1 MRRFI
6 VPSAQLDSEIVNIT
20 GELFR
25 HMITVLRL
33 SITDELI
40 LADERGREASAVILD
55 IKDKEIIC
63 RLMALPEGVKGISK
77 LQITLYQALPKGEK
91 LDFILQKATE
101 LGVTHIVLFDSE
113 RSVVKI
119 ADDKLEKK
127 LTRWRRIVQEA
138 ARQSG
143 SVIPFVDF
151 CENIADLSE
160 FQKADLKLVLWE
172 EEHNRHLKTVFK
184 DLKIPDS
191 IAVMVGPEGGFTEEE
206 VAVAKSLGFI
216 SVTLGKRVL
225 RTETAGITML
235 SILQYLWGD
244 LG

>member
-1 MRRFI
+1 
-6 VPSAQLDSEIVNIT
+6 
-20 GELFR
+20 
-25 HMITVLRL
+25 MITVLRL
-33 SITDELI
+33 NITDELI
-40 LADERGREASAVILD
+40 LADERGREAPAVILD

-63 RLMALPEGVKGISK
+63 ELKALPVEVESKNK
-77 LQITLYQALPKGEK
+77 LQITLYQALPKGDR

-101 LGVTHIVLFDSE
+101 LGVTRIILFASE
-113 RSVVKI
+113 RAVVRI

-143 SVIPFVDF
+143 SVVPFVDF
-151 CENIADLSE
+151 RESITDLFE
-160 FQKADLKLVLWE
+160 FQKVDLKLVLWE
-172 EEHNRHLKTVFK
+172 GEHNRHLKAVFK
-184 DLKIPDS
+184 DVKIPTS
-191 IAVMVGPEGGFTEEE
+191 IVVMIGPEGGFTKEE
-206 VAVAKSLGFI
+206 VNTAKSLGFI